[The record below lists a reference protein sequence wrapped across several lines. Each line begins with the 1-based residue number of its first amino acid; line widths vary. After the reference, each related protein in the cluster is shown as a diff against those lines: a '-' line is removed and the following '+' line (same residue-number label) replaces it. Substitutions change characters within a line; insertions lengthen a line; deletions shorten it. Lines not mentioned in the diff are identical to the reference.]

1 MNECH
6 DGAYPDY
13 DIRERYP
20 DDVLPMDDWPCRYWD
35 DDDADEYNNARE
47 EEVNPVDVNEGASIV
62 VGSDEIIRISDDD
75 DVIIESMPDIIEI
88 VEVSNSAAGP
98 SKQPKVCLELQK
110 TQHEKKILL
119 KEEPKRVLK
128 RPYNLGDNCKL
139 TGIESQG
146 NEDIYYYSL
155 KKKRKVK
162 LECEGR
168 NIVKIYEERPCGA
181 STSRGNEDDEPDVV
195 EVHNSRR
202 QKGIGKKSKKTCQP
216 NQRCE
221 PSTSR
226 GNEEE
231 EDEEDEPDSRRQ
243 KGDGKKS
250 DKTKRELKVKKA
262 RQQKGF
268 GKKSCCRRKKS
279 KKKTD
284 VDVERVATNLSNNL
298 QNLIRPDLRTT
309 RLTLEVLAM
318 TKRIFDNCARIWTP
332 KSDRKKRFF
341 PILPLI
347 IPPLVGVT
355 VLAAES
361 AAHSGEIHCPRGY
374 QKFGKNC
381 IRKGCPNGYLEILDF
396 DIFQGLRKLPK
407 GGGAKTD
414 L

>member
-1 MNECH
+1 MNECY

-20 DDVLPMDDWPCRYWD
+20 DDVIHPDDLPCRLSESDQWPSD
-35 DDDADEYNNARE
+35 DDD
-47 EEVNPVDVNEGASIV
+47 EVNPNSDANEGASIV
-62 VGSDEIIRISDDD
+62 VESDEIIRISDDD

-88 VEVSNSAAGP
+88 VEVRPETALP
-98 SKQPKVCLELQK
+98 SKRPKVCLELQK

-146 NEDIYYYSL
+146 NEDSL

-202 QKGIGKKSKKTCQP
+202 QKGIGKKSDKTCQP

-284 VDVERVATNLSNNL
+284 VDVERVATNISNNL
-298 QNLIRPDLRTT
+298 QKLIRPDLRTT

-318 TKRIFDNCARIWTP
+318 TKRIFENCARIWTP

-381 IRKGCPNGYLEILDF
+381 IRNGCPNGYLEILDF

>member
-1 MNECH
+1 MQECH

-20 DDVLPMDDWPCRYWD
+20 DDVIHPDDLPCRLSESDQWPSD
-35 DDDADEYNNARE
+35 DDD
-47 EEVNPVDVNEGASIV
+47 EVNPNADANEGVSIV
-62 VGSDEIIRISDDD
+62 VESDEIITISDDD

-88 VEVSNSAAGP
+88 VEVRPETALP
-98 SKQPKVCLELQK
+98 SKQPKVCLKLQK

-146 NEDIYYYSL
+146 NEDKSYYSL

-181 STSRGNEDDEPDVV
+181 STRRGNEEDEPDVV
-195 EVHNSRR
+195 EVKKARR
-202 QKGIGKKSKKTCQP
+202 QKGIGKKSDKTCQP
-216 NQRCE
+216 SQRCE

-250 DKTKRELKVKKA
+250 DKTKRELRVKKA

-268 GKKSCCRRKKS
+268 GKKSCCKKS

-284 VDVERVATNLSNNL
+284 VDVERVATNLL

-309 RLTLEVLAM
+309 LLTLEVLAM
-318 TKRIFDNCARIWTP
+318 TKRIFENCARIWTP

-381 IRKGCPNGYLEILDF
+381 IRNGCPNGYLEILDF

>member
-1 MNECH
+1 MQECH

-20 DDVLPMDDWPCRYWD
+20 DDVIHPDDLPCRLSESDQWPSD
-35 DDDADEYNNARE
+35 DDD
-47 EEVNPVDVNEGASIV
+47 EVNPNADANEGVPIV
-62 VGSDEIIRISDDD
+62 VESDEIITISDND

-98 SKQPKVCLELQK
+98 SKQPKVCLKLQK

-146 NEDIYYYSL
+146 NEDKSYYSL

-202 QKGIGKKSKKTCQP
+202 QKGIGKKSDKTCQP

-318 TKRIFDNCARIWTP
+318 TKRIFENCARIWTP

-381 IRKGCPNGYLEILDF
+381 IRNGCPNGYLEILDF